1 MPTTGT
7 KLPQIG
13 RLVGPSRQELTC
25 VAFALLE
32 IRNGTIAQKNVV
44 FLTDIIEHTSLAT
57 GEFFREALQHLGA
70 TAAVTLEVMS
80 TWRF

>member
-1 MPTTGT
+1 M
-7 KLPQIG
+7 
-13 RLVGPSRQELTC
+13 
-25 VAFALLE
+25 LE

-57 GEFFREALQHLGA
+57 GEFFRDALQHLSPPNMQRASQSGT